1 MKRRLSCC
9 FYLAAVPLGLWSA
22 LPAMGQDSR
31 VAGHITDTSRA
42 EVGTAIV
49 TATQVDSGWKREVLS
64 NAQGYYQLAPLPP
77 GKYRIEAVKPGF
89 KAFCRTDV
97 ELSPSIAA
105 TVDLQMEDAG
115 VSETNSLEARKIGPG
130 FLLTYLKVFLP

>member
-1 MKRRLSCC
+1 
-9 FYLAAVPLGLWSA
+9 
-22 LPAMGQDSR
+22 
-31 VAGHITDTSRA
+31 
-42 EVGTAIV
+42 
-49 TATQVDSGWKREVLS
+49 
-64 NAQGYYQLAPLPP
+64 
-77 GKYRIEAVKPGF
+77 
-89 KAFCRTDV
+89 V